1 MKKLPACVLGA
12 TAIGLLLPISL
23 VSSGCGSAGGQAP
36 TPQIPRLQGTA
47 NPNLSGVW
55 QALNEANWD
64 LEAHTARAARVL
76 HPGAP
81 TGSPVPG
88 APVLALGATGGIPG
102 SLGVVVGGSI
112 PYKPEALAR
121 KKDNF

>member
-23 VSSGCGSAGGQAP
+23 VSSACGSTGGQVP
-36 TPQIPRLQGTA
+36 TAQQVPRLQGTP

-64 LEAHTARAARVL
+64 LEAHTARAARVRR
-76 HPGAP
+76 P
-81 TGSPVPG
+81 
-88 APVLALGATGGIPG
+88 
-102 SLGVVVGGSI
+102 
-112 PYKPEALAR
+112 
-121 KKDNF
+121 